1 MDEVNEAGRR
11 ECRQGRLLLSKIP
24 EDETLVDIWL
34 LRLVTDVSGSSV
46 MRYRTI
52 SGWSGGQPNYG
63 ITYSSVCQG

>member
-34 LRLVTDVSGSSV
+34 LRLVADVSGSSV

-52 SGWSGGQPNYG
+52 SG
-63 ITYSSVCQG
+63 